1 MNSSMP
7 RGWSVKTK
15 TKAVD
20 LMDNIIPSRPL
31 IYILLVMSD
40 GLPWSVSTDI
50 RNEEYVTKL
59 I

>member
-1 MNSSMP
+1 MP

-40 GLPWSVSTDI
+40 GLQWSVSTDI